1 AQQVECQSETVK
13 LQCVRA
19 DGELSATIDYDPTVY
34 GSPWMQIVAE
44 QMQEIVD
51 SAVEKGEH
59 APISDLNMVSETQRQ
74 VNLIESNRTSK
85 EYPNSKS
92 IHQLIEEQVERTPEQ
107 IALVSGIEQ
116 FSYRELNERAN
127 QLAHHLRS
135 LGVGP
140 EVFVA
145 VYMDRS
151 VDMVVSLLAV
161 LKAGGAYVPL
171 DTTYPYERLS
181 FMIADAQVPVLLT
194 QESMMA
200 RLPEHEAKVIYVDS
214 EWSTVA
220 TQSSANPVRNVDA
233 DNAAYVI
240 YTSGSTG
247 MPKGV
252 VVPHKGLVNYLSW
265 CTETYRVA
273 EGVGALVHSPLG
285 FDLTV
290 TSIFSPL
297 LAGKSL
303 FLIPEEDGIDGLTTA
318 LRNGRNFSL
327 LKVTPSH
334 LEMLNQMLT
343 GDEIRGRVNALIIG
357 GEALSG
363 ETVAFWREHAPE
375 TRIINEY
382 GPTETVVGCCVY
394 EIPDGDTNAG
404 PVPIGRPIAN
414 TNIYL
419 LDKNLRPVATGVP
432 GELYIG
438 GDGLA
443 RGYLAQPQITA
454 ERFIPHPFSE
464 KAGERIYRTGDMAR
478 YRDNGEIEYLGRVDH
493 QVKVRGFRVE
503 LGEIEAVLRQHPQ
516 INEVVVM
523 TREEVLGDRRIVAYI
538 VSPEGA
544 DVSVNDIRRFVSV

>member
-1 AQQVECQSETVK
+1 
-13 LQCVRA
+13 
-19 DGELSATIDYDPTVY
+19 
-34 GSPWMQIVAE
+34 
-44 QMQEIVD
+44 
-51 SAVEKGEH
+51 
-59 APISDLNMVSETQRQ
+59 
-74 VNLIESNRTSK
+74 
-85 EYPNSKS
+85 
-92 IHQLIEEQVERTPEQ
+92 
-107 IALVSGIEQ
+107 
-116 FSYRELNERAN
+116 
-127 QLAHHLRS
+127 
-135 LGVGP
+135 
-140 EVFVA
+140 
-145 VYMDRS
+145 
-151 VDMVVSLLAV
+151 
-161 LKAGGAYVPL
+161 
-171 DTTYPYERLS
+171 
-181 FMIADAQVPVLLT
+181 
-194 QESMMA
+194 
-200 RLPEHEAKVIYVDS
+200 
-214 EWSTVA
+214 
-220 TQSSANPVRNVDA
+220 
-233 DNAAYVI
+233 
-240 YTSGSTG
+240 
-247 MPKGV
+247 
-252 VVPHKGLVNYLSW
+252 
-265 CTETYRVA
+265 VA

-343 GDEIRGRVNALIIG
+343 ADELRGRVNALIIG

-544 DVSVNDIRRFVSV
+544 DVSVNDIRRFLSVKLPEYMMPSSFVTLSALPLTPNGKVDREALPAPGLGRAGMEEAYVAPRTVLEEAVARIWAETIGIELLGVHDNFFELGGHSLLATQVISRIREEFEVELPVRMMFEGMTVAEMAAAIVSREMHPGQSEKIAQTMKAVEEMSEGEFVQMLELKRESHDIQRLS